1 MFANLEA
8 AYDALSDETKA
19 RIEGLECHHK
29 VTVTQ
34 NAAKRFTE
42 DEFQA
47 MVNGDPVRHPLAGR
61 HPVSGR
67 RFLFVNVPL
76 YCRSI
81 VGMEHQGGDAL
92 LSELYQ
98 HAGRP
103 EFHFRLTWAEHTVVV
118 WENPTACT
126 IRCPITI
133 RTSVCCGGGRPS
145 RRGGDGHGCCV
156 TQAQG
161 CVPVGCG

>member
-1 MFANLEA
+1 
-8 AYDALSDETKA
+8 LSDETKA

-47 MVNGDPVRHPLAGR
+47 MVNGDPVRHPLVGR

-81 VGMEHQGGDAL
+81 VGMEHQGGEAL

-118 WENPTACT
+118 WENTHCLHYPVSDYYPHERLLWRVATKQA
-126 IRCPITI
+126 
-133 RTSVCCGGGRPS
+133 GG
-145 RRGGDGHGCCV
+145 
-156 TQAQG
+156 
-161 CVPVGCG
+161 